1 MDFTKLHIIPD
12 LEELDKYLEL
22 AKKYGLQFEY
32 NDFYMPWILDNED
45 RKTDIIDRYLERTD
59 ELPKASS
66 LHGAFLDVTIF
77 SYDEKIRTISE
88 FRIRQSMDIAS
99 RIGAKSVIIHT
110 NYIPTF
116 LDDDYENSWVD
127 KNYKF
132 LSRLLKDYPDI
143 NIYMENMFD
152 ITPDLLARLA
162 DRLKDYSNFGV
173 CLDYAHLNVFGKDAT
188 TPLQWVEKLAPYIKH
203 VHINDN
209 DFIKDRHWALGKGSI
224 DYKEFFDL
232 YNKNFPDATVLI
244 EVKGIDK
251 IRESIRFIEKNA
263 D

>member
-1 MDFTKLHIIPD
+1 MDLTKIHIIPEMD
-12 LEELDKYLEL
+12 ELDEYIEL
-22 AKKYGLQFEY
+22 ANKYGLHFEY

-45 RKTDIIDRYLERTD
+45 RKTEIIDTYLKKAG
-59 ELPKASS
+59 ELPSDNS

-77 SYDEKIRTISE
+77 SMDEKIRTISE

-110 NYIPTF
+110 NYVPTF

-132 LSRLLKDYPDI
+132 LTKLLKDYPDI

-152 ITPDLLARLA
+152 ITPDMLTRLA
-162 DRLKDYSNFGV
+162 ERLKDYSNFGV
-173 CLDYAHLNVFGKDAT
+173 CLDYAHLNVFGSKEIS
-188 TPLQWVEKLAPYIKH
+188 PEEWVNKLAPYIKH

-209 DFIKDRHWALGKGSI
+209 DKIKDRHWALGKGSI
-224 DYKEFFDL
+224 DYGEFLDY
-232 YNKNFPDATVLI
+232 YNKNFPEATVLI

-251 IRESIRFIEKNA
+251 IRESLNYLIEKSN
-263 D
+263 